1 MNSCMYC
8 GELKNARPMW
18 LTFFWPERITSLCA
32 TCASSFHLLTEQGC
46 PTCMKQAESDTCSD
60 CLQWETSD
68 YQAVLDRNVSLYSY
82 DHFMRDYV
90 AQWKYRGD
98 YALGKVF
105 EHSFQQLFQ
114 QHFSNQ
120 QYVAVPIPL
129 SDERMQERGFN
140 QAAELA
146 DFTGATT
153 IEALGRKHG
162 EKQSKRSKWDRMK
175 ADNPFYLSGEVPQ
188 YAVLVDDIYTTGT
201 TLRHAA
207 QVLKEN
213 GARKIAACT
222 LIRG

>member
-1 MNSCMYC
+1 
-8 GELKNARPMW
+8 
-18 LTFFWPERITSLCA
+18 
-32 TCASSFHLLTEQGC
+32 
-46 PTCMKQAESDTCSD
+46 MKQAGSDICSD

-68 YQAVLDRNVSLYSY
+68 YQAVLDKNVSLYSY
-82 DHFMRDYV
+82 NYFIRDYV

-105 EHSFQQLFQ
+105 EQAFRQLFQ
-114 QHFSNQ
+114 RHFSNQ
-120 QYVAVPIPL
+120 QYFAVPIPL

-146 DFTGATT
+146 DFTGATQ
-153 IEALGRKHG
+153 IEVLGRKHG
-162 EKQSKRSKWDRMK
+162 EKQSKRSKRHRMR
-175 ADNPFYLSGEVPQ
+175 ADNPFYLLGESPR
-188 YAVLVDDIYTTGT
+188 YTVLIDDIYTTGA

-213 GARKIAACT
+213 GAQKIAACT